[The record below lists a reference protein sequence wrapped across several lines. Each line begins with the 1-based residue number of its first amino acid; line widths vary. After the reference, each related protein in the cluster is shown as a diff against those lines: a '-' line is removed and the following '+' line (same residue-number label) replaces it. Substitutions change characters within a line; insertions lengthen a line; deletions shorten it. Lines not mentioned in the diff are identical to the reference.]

1 MITVNNEAPRQHAA
15 DAAAVQAVVEG
26 GCVSGVITLDTADA
40 AIVAAMDSPAIT
52 PDDASV
58 DLDSAG
64 LTGKLFVANMANL
77 TMLTLSNNS
86 FGSNT
91 PHVNTCTALE
101 ALSLDSCGLT
111 SLPNMSALSAVTDVV
126 VDSNPGI
133 IDFSP
138 LDDLEALLTLSA
150 VECTGMAD
158 EGATLPDLSASSV
171 LEGVYIYNCGLAAGQ
186 VDELI
191 ADLSATTVE
200 EGDLNLTGNS
210 APSDTE
216 SFDTLYW
223 LVTTRTWD
231 IDVDTPVSVQGTTGG
246 EGGPAAQKYEWDD
259 DTAAWQGKEDDYYI
273 YNDGGTWKLW
283 NGAHEGVWAK
293 DDPQDTML
301 GEYKL
306 ADHTTI
312 TISAAS

>member
-15 DAAAVQAVVEG
+15 DVAAAQSLVEG
-26 GCVSGVITLDTADA
+26 GCVSGVIALDTADA
-40 AIVAAMDSPAIT
+40 EILAAMDDPAIT

-58 DLDSAG
+58 DLSSAG

-77 TMLTLSNNS
+77 TELILSSNS
-86 FGSNT
+86 FGSNI
-91 PHVNTCTALE
+91 PHINTCTALE
-101 ALSLDSCGLT
+101 ELHLEDCGLT
-111 SLPNMSALSAVTDVV
+111 SLPDMSALSAVTDVV

-210 APSDTE
+210 PPSDTE

-231 IDVDTPVSVQGTTGG
+231 VDVDTPVSVQGTTGG

-259 DTAAWQGKEDDYYI
+259 DTATWQGEEDGYYI
-273 YNDGGTWKLW
+273 YNNGGTWMLW
-283 NGAHEGVWAK
+283 DGAHAGTWAK
-293 DDPQDTML
+293 DEQQTTML
-301 GEYKL
+301 GDYKL
-306 ADHTTI
+306 AGHTTI

>member
-15 DAAAVQAVVEG
+15 DVAAVQSLVED
-26 GCVSGVITLDTADA
+26 GCVSGVIALDTADA
-40 AIVAAMDSPAIT
+40 AILAAMDDPPIT

-58 DLDSAG
+58 HLTSAG

-77 TMLTLSNNS
+77 TELTLTGNS
-86 FGSNT
+86 FGSNA
-91 PHVNTCTALE
+91 PHVNTCKVLKTLY
-101 ALSLDSCGLT
+101 LTDCGL
-111 SLPNMSALSAVTDVV
+111 S
-126 VDSNPGI
+126 
-133 IDFSP
+133 
-138 LDDLEALLTLSA
+138 
-150 VECTGMAD
+150 
-158 EGATLPDLSASSV
+158 
-171 LEGVYIYNCGLAAGQ
+171 AAG

-216 SFDTLYW
+216 SFETLYW

-231 IDVDTPVSVQGTTGG
+231 IDVEDPVSVQGSTGG

-273 YNDGGTWKLW
+273 YNDGGTWKLTGPGGTW
-283 NGAHEGVWAK
+283 VK
-293 DDPQDTML
+293 DNPQATML
-301 GEYKL
+301 GDYKL
-306 ADHTTI
+306 AGHTTI